1 MHGWFL
7 FAFLFLSQ
15 AFDVVPI
22 IGRLDTLATR
32 DGVGDDARFGAIAAM
47 WNVGPDLYIADGP
60 AIRKLNLQ
68 TREVSTLTLRA
79 GTGLHFFGS
88 TPAQPSYMDLADLW
102 SDGVYLYATDI
113 GAGRIRRI
121 LISSGEVEDF
131 SSAGFVSWG

>member
-22 IGRLDTLATR
+22 VGKPDVPVTRR
-32 DGVGDDARFGAIAAM
+32 DGIGEEARFGGIGAM

-60 AIRKLNLQ
+60 TIRRLNLQ

-79 GTGLHFFGS
+79 GTGRR
-88 TPAQPSYMDLADLW
+88 PAARL
-102 SDGVYLYATDI
+102 
-113 GAGRIRRI
+113 R
-121 LISSGEVEDF
+121 LI
-131 SSAGFVSWG
+131 AA